1 METSVSEPETEWDIV
16 GNKGKYTTYLIIVS
30 VNFLTFFPILSIFEY
45 HELFFPKKKK
55 KTWL

>member
-55 KTWL
+55 KT